1 MSEVYGCRGIGGPS
15 SGKLIILMSRVQ
27 TAGILP
33 GALRKPTNPHIPAM
47 MMLADADAQAW
58 AIGPPLQGK
67 VIQTANVTYN
77 GKPATVQLMPRSQMG
92 SVTTPWAPN
101 VYRGTGEEER
111 QTITFEITP
120 ELYEQFQRLEN
131 AILEKARGIVPNVD
145 AFWHSALR
153 PAGNHPATLKAK
165 IHTSG
170 KRLCR
175 YVDEDGQPVEPP
187 TEWRGRPALPILAIQ
202 GLYIQKTMVGLM
214 IDVVAL
220 MVGPEKERPTL
231 DYQFT

>member
-1 MSEVYGCRGIGGPS
+1 
-15 SGKLIILMSRVQ
+15 
-27 TAGILP
+27 
-33 GALRKPTNPHIPAM
+33 M

-77 GKPATVQLMPRSQMG
+77 GKPATAQLMPRSQMG

-145 AFWHSALR
+145 AFWH
-153 PAGNHPATLKAK
+153 
-165 IHTSG
+165 
-170 KRLCR
+170 
-175 YVDEDGQPVEPP
+175 
-187 TEWRGRPALPILAIQ
+187 
-202 GLYIQKTMVGLM
+202 
-214 IDVVAL
+214 
-220 MVGPEKERPTL
+220 
-231 DYQFT
+231 